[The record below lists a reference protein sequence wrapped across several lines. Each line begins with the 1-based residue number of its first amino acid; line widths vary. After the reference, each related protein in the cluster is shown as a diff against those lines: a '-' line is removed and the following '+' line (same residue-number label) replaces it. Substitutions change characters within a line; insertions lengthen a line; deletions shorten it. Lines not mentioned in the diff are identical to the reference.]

1 MLGVGGCLPMVELK
15 ALEYDTLSQSPA
27 LSPSD
32 AEDPGCNM
40 SYFWFLG
47 DFGAVCVCMCVCSV
61 TVGVLSPF

>member
-32 AEDPGCNM
+32 VEDPGYNM
-40 SYFWFLG
+40 SYF
-47 DFGAVCVCMCVCSV
+47 
-61 TVGVLSPF
+61 